1 LTQTDAPFATAPGQQ
16 SALSFL
22 LMRPANTIAT
32 ATLAIVAMITL
43 IACAP
48 TSSSEAP
55 AFTPLPYADD
65 FSDPNSGWET
75 LSDLNADVKYDAGA
89 LRIVVKLENL
99 TQWSAAGRR
108 FKDAIFEVDA
118 RPNGGPTDNGFGVL
132 FRMQD
137 RKNFYHFEISS
148 DGYWR
153 AGYVQDGDW
162 NNWDD
167 WQPHPAIRPGG
178 ETNRIKVV
186 MQGDKLSFFVNDQL
200 VSSREDG
207 TFTSGDIGVF
217 ALTLIDAPGTDVSFD
232 NVRVSEVK

>member
-1 LTQTDAPFATAPGQQ
+1 
-16 SALSFL
+16 
-22 LMRPANTIAT
+22 M
-32 ATLAIVAMITL
+32 AMIAL
-43 IACAP
+43 VACAP
-48 TSSSEAP
+48 APGSGAP
-55 AFTPLPYADD
+55 AFTSLPYSDD

-75 LSDLNADVKYDAGA
+75 VSDLNADVKYDAGA

-153 AGYVQDGDW
+153 AGYVRDGDW

-167 WQPHPAIRPGG
+167 WQPHPAIRTGS
-178 ETNRIKVV
+178 ETNRIRVV
-186 MQGDKLSFFVNDQL
+186 MQGDQLSFFVNDQL
-200 VSSREDG
+200 ISSRQDG
-207 TFTSGDIGVF
+207 MFASGDIGVL

-232 NVRVSEVK
+232 NVRVSEAK